1 MRQALRFRFYISFF
15 LLSSFILS
23 CTNELED
30 TFFSFEKAIVVD
42 ASFTNE
48 FKRHEVRLSYT
59 SAVESS
65 ETSLISNA
73 TVFIEDD
80 LGGVIRFVQASDGV
94 YLTENM
100 MAGEAGRSYKLVFTI
115 EGGKTYESTYE
126 SLVPSPEIDNVSF
139 RPAETPSRET
149 NENIRGFQ
157 FFIDS
162 DDPTGEAN
170 YFRYEWNDA
179 KQTIVPYPAKVK
191 IRIEPDPIHVYDF
204 AFILPETEDVETC
217 YRFGNS
223 SNIVLSNTVGSTG
236 NEVRDVPV
244 KFTPF
249 DYWDFMN
256 RYSIEIAQYAISRRA
271 HDYYGQLKLFN
282 ESNGSLFD
290 QQQGV
295 VVGNIESVDDNE
307 VVLGYFEVAG
317 VSKTRRFYDLEDLND
332 QATDRIPSFC
342 ETCATRVNDDV
353 PLFRSL
359 LGSLITNGDIVFP
372 STRLIE
378 GFKVHDY
385 RLKPTAPQL
394 VDLVELYFA
403 SNFCTDCRLYG
414 EIVEKPAY
422 WID

>member
-1 MRQALRFRFYISFF
+1 MIRTGQFRFYITLLFVTLF
-15 LLSSFILS
+15 LPS
-23 CTNELED
+23 CTNELGD

-48 FKRHEVRLSYT
+48 LKRHEVRLSYT
-59 SAVESS
+59 SAVEST

-80 LGGVIRFVQASDGV
+80 LGGVIRFVQESEGV

-115 EGGKTYESTYE
+115 EGGKTYESSYE
-126 SLVPSPEIDNVSF
+126 SLVNAPEIDNVSF

-179 KQTIVPYPAKVK
+179 KQTIVPYPSKVK
-191 IRIEPDPIHVYDF
+191 IRIEPDPIHDYDF
-204 AFILPETEDVETC
+204 AYLSRETEDLETC
-217 YRFGNS
+217 YRFDDS
-223 SNIVLSNTVGSTG
+223 SNIILSSTVGTSG
-236 NEVRDVPV
+236 NGVKDIPV
-244 KFTPF
+244 KFSPL
-249 DYWDFMN
+249 DYWRFMN
-256 RYSIEIAQYAISRRA
+256 RYSIEFKQYAISRQA
-271 HDYYGQLKLFN
+271 HDYYGQLKIFN

-295 VVGNIESVDDNE
+295 VVGNIEAVGDDE
-307 VVLGYFEVAG
+307 LVLGYFEVAG
-317 VSKTRRFYDLEDLND
+317 VSKTRRFYDLENLNSMSVEE
-332 QATDRIPSFC
+332 IPSFC
-342 ETCATRVNDDV
+342 GACQTSERDTV
-353 PLFRSL
+353 PLFQTL
-359 LGSLITNGDIVFP
+359 LGEPIMIGDTIFP
-372 STRLIE
+372 SNRILDE
-378 GFKVHDY
+378 FKVYDIDP
-385 RLKPTAPQL
+385 RPQF
-394 VDLVELYFA
+394 DNFIKIFMA
-403 SNFCTDCRLYG
+403 SNFCVDCRLYG